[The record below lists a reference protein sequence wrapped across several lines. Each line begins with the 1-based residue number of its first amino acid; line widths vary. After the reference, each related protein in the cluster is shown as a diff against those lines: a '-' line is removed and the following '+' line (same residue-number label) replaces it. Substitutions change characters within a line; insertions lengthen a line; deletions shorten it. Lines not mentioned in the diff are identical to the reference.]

1 METNLRED
9 WKALIGAHSVI
20 VKLPTSR
27 RDVYSLNCHQ
37 VNPSGRNCIGAEP
50 IDPNNNCATSALTDR
65 LDSVRYPSS
74 SIQREEAAVWSLV
87 IRPSFTFLSFI
98 IRFRLGAPFAD
109 ESIWYNV
116 VKISPIL
123 DGLDWSPAACYF
135 GECKPTAWAAK

>member
-1 METNLRED
+1 M
-9 WKALIGAHSVI
+9 I
-20 VKLPTSR
+20 VKLQTLR
-27 RDVYSLNCHQ
+27 RFVSSSNCHQ
-37 VNPSGRNCIGAEP
+37 VNPSGRDCIDAEP

-74 SIQREEAAVWSLV
+74 SLQREEAAVWSLV

-116 VKISPIL
+116 VKISPIS
-123 DGLDWSPAACYF
+123 DGLDWSPAAACYF
-135 GECKPTAWAAK
+135 GECKPTA

>member
-1 METNLRED
+1 MTL
-9 WKALIGAHSVI
+9 ALALPVI

-27 RDVYSLNCHQ
+27 RDVYSPTGHQ
-37 VNPSGRNCIGAEP
+37 VNPSGRDCIDAEP

-123 DGLDWSPAACYF
+123 DGLDWSPAASYF
-135 GECKPTAWAAK
+135 GECKPTA